1 MKKGTKGHTL
11 YYTTYL
17 PKDTIT
23 KIEIQG
29 EKIIELLNK
38 KWTIYRVDYERDAE
52 TEEILKLSV
61 NLKKEVISESIFN

>member
-1 MKKGTKGHTL
+1 MKKGKTL
-11 YYTTYL
+11 DYSTYI

-38 KWTIYRVDYERDAE
+38 KKWTIYRVDYQRDIN
-52 TEEILKLSV
+52 TGEILRLNI
-61 NLKKEVISESIFN
+61 NLEKVGDDK

>member
-1 MKKGTKGHTL
+1 MKKRKTL
-11 YYTTYL
+11 DYSTYI

-23 KIEIQG
+23 KIEVQG

-38 KWTIYRVDYERDAE
+38 KWTIYRVDYERDTE

-61 NLKKEVISESIFN
+61 NLKKEVISESLYN